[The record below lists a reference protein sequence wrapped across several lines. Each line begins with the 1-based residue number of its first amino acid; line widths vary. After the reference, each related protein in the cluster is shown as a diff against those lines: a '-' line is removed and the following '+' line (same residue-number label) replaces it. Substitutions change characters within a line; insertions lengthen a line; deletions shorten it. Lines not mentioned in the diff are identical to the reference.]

1 MRGYDNFNFPAFD
14 AAAEYLRGFGHTV
27 LSPAE
32 HDRAAGFDETQESS
46 LDGFDLGAAMAW
58 DLEQVRECDFV
69 VLLPGWV
76 NSTGANRELEE
87 AEKWGKGA
95 YEYDKTGRIKFRYG
109 TGNVVL
115 EPKKVSSFQ
124 DLKYGDTFVIE
135 QRKYD
140 LTTPEETRRQA
151 LWQAQDDLMD
161 VPMPQPPKFATADH
175 QFADAPPYAE
185 THPQIRTFD
194 TGATRDTENGK
205 LDYEGFISPWAWERY
220 GRYMNEHR
228 KMADGSLRASDNW
241 QHGFP
246 REVLLK
252 SLFRHFM
259 AVWMDHRMLG
269 IDPEIWDEPGWQ
281 EAMEN
286 DLCGVL
292 FNTQALLHQLTRPG
306 GIL

>member
-1 MRGYDNFNFPAFD
+1 
-14 AAAEYLRGFGHTV
+14 V
-27 LSPAE
+27 
-32 HDRAAGFDETQESS
+32 
-46 LDGFDLGAAMAW
+46 
-58 DLEQVRECDFV
+58 
-69 VLLPGWV
+69 
-76 NSTGANRELEE
+76 
-87 AEKWGKGA
+87 
-95 YEYDKTGRIKFRYG
+95 
-109 TGNVVL
+109 
-115 EPKKVSSFQ
+115 
-124 DLKYGDTFVIE
+124 
-135 QRKYD
+135 
-140 LTTPEETRRQA
+140 
-151 LWQAQDDLMD
+151 
-161 VPMPQPPKFATADH
+161 
-175 QFADAPPYAE
+175 
-185 THPQIRTFD
+185 FD

-281 EAMEN
+281 ETMEN

>member
-1 MRGYDNFNFPAFD
+1 MTIIYLAGPMRGHDNYNFPAFD
-14 AAAEYLRGFGHTV
+14 AAAAFMRDFGYTV
-27 LSPAE
+27 ISPAE
-32 HDRAAGFDETQESS
+32 HDRSLGFDETRNS
-46 LDGFDLGAAMAW
+46 LEGFDLGAALEW
-58 DLEQVRECDFV
+58 DLQQVRECDWV
-69 VLLPGWV
+69 LLLPGWSL
-76 NSTGANRELEE
+76 STGANAELEE

-95 YEYDKTGRIKFRYG
+95 YEYDKTGRITKRYG

-115 EPKKVSSFQ
+115 EPQ
-124 DLKYGDTFVIE
+124 KY
-135 QRKYD
+135 
-140 LTTPEETRRQA
+140 
-151 LWQAQDDLMD
+151 
-161 VPMPQPPKFATADH
+161 ATADH
-175 QFADAPPYAE
+175 QFHDAPPYVE
-185 THPQIRTFD
+185 THPQIRTFE

-205 LDYEGFISPWAWERY
+205 TDYEGYISPWAWERY

-228 KMADGSLRASDNW
+228 EMGDGSLRASDNW
-241 QHGFP
+241 QRGFP
-246 REVLLK
+246 REVLMK

-292 FNTQALLHQLTRPG
+292 FNTQALLHQLTRPS